1 MVKLSDERIK
11 QILHEETLKKEDNDL
26 LLRSIYSRNMRL
38 YEEYF
43 ADIDALNNEE
53 ISRMRAYNEETQSLI
68 KYYYLDIPMDVCTGL
83 REFDKKFSDSLLG
96 PDWRRYLFE
105 CFDDFREEKGNAR
118 KNEKTLKAEFSKQAL
133 SNFYDA
139 MDYVFRDGFGTAS
152 QTAHNVVNGITGLL
166 FGNGKK

>member
-26 LLRSIYSRNMRL
+26 LLRSIYSRYMRL

-83 REFDKKFSDSLLG
+83 REFDKKFSDFLLG

-105 CFDDFREEKGNAR
+105 CFDDFREE
-118 KNEKTLKAEFSKQAL
+118 
-133 SNFYDA
+133 
-139 MDYVFRDGFGTAS
+139 MVFIDM
-152 QTAHNVVNGITGLL
+152 
-166 FGNGKK
+166 